1 MVEKGEA
8 AAAPRS
14 PLVRKK
20 FWSSDMEAVF
30 GITLVLLVLGTVN
43 VFSSSFVSAELRFDD
58 AYFFLK
64 RHLISMSLGLVLFFI
79 GARADYHIWRK
90 LMPWVLAL
98 TVLALVAVFFVGP
111 EVNGARRWLPLPFMQ
126 VQPAEG
132 AKLVAIMLASA
143 SMAARVRHKARVSPF
158 NLQYACIVVMAAL
171 VEKEPDMGTAC
182 VVIGVPIILYLVA
195 AQLPLR
201 RLFAVLAALVA
212 GAAFFI
218 MAQPYRIERVRI
230 MWDPW
235 QDAQNAGYQI
245 VQSLS
250 TIGSGEFLGMGLGVG
265 VSKYDYLPEAHTDFA
280 FAIFCQENGYLG
292 ALFVFLLYT
301 ALAVYGV
308 RIAIKASDLYGQ
320 LLAFGIVVL
329 VVGQAIC
336 NMLMVGGVFPVVGV
350 PLPFISY
357 GGSSLIFTL
366 LSVGILVSIGR
377 IGEMARRDRAR
388 AQEEAEARAQAP
400 RPHIGLRLVRGQG
413 TSLGEKK

>member
-1 MVEKGEA
+1 M
-8 AAAPRS
+8 
-14 PLVRKK
+14 
-20 FWSSDMEAVF
+20 
-30 GITLVLLVLGTVN
+30 
-43 VFSSSFVSAELRFDD
+43 
-58 AYFFLK
+58 
-64 RHLISMSLGLVLFFI
+64 
-79 GARADYHIWRK
+79 
-90 LMPWVLAL
+90 
-98 TVLALVAVFFVGP
+98 
-111 EVNGARRWLPLPFMQ
+111 
-126 VQPAEG
+126 
-132 AKLVAIMLASA
+132 
-143 SMAARVRHKARVSPF
+143 
-158 NLQYACIVVMAAL
+158 
-171 VEKEPDMGTAC
+171 
-182 VVIGVPIILYLVA
+182 
-195 AQLPLR
+195 
-201 RLFAVLAALVA
+201 
-212 GAAFFI
+212 
-218 MAQPYRIERVRI
+218 
-230 MWDPW
+230 
-235 QDAQNAGYQI
+235 
-245 VQSLS
+245 
-250 TIGSGEFLGMGLGVG
+250 G

-388 AQEEAEARAQAP
+388 AQAEAEARAQAP

>member
-64 RHLISMSLGLVLFFI
+64 RHLISMSLGLVLFLI

-98 TVLALVAVFFVGP
+98 TVLALVAVFFIGP

-158 NLQYACIVVMAAL
+158 NLQYACILVMAAL

-182 VVIGVPIILYLVA
+182 VIIGVPIVLYLVA

-201 RLFAVLAALVA
+201 RLLAVFAALAA

-218 MAQPYRIERVRI
+218 MSQTYRIERVRI

-301 ALAVYGV
+301 ALAVYGA
-308 RIAIKASDLYGQ
+308 RIADKASDRYGQ

-377 IGEMARRDRAR
+377 IGEVARRDRAR
-388 AQEEAEARAQAP
+388 AREEAEARENAP
-400 RPHIGLRLVRGQG
+400 RPHIGLRVVRGQE
-413 TSLGEKK
+413 TSSGGRS

>member
-98 TVLALVAVFFVGP
+98 TVLALVAVFFIGP

-158 NLQYACIVVMAAL
+158 NLQYACILVMAAL

-182 VVIGVPIILYLVA
+182 VIIGVPIVLYLVA

-201 RLFAVLAALVA
+201 RLLAVFAALAA

-218 MAQPYRIERVRI
+218 MSQTYRIERVRI

-301 ALAVYGV
+301 ALAVYGA
-308 RIAIKASDLYGQ
+308 RIADKASDRYGQ

-377 IGEMARRDRAR
+377 IGEVARRDRAR
-388 AQEEAEARAQAP
+388 AREEAEARENAP
-400 RPHIGLRLVRGQG
+400 RPHIGLRVVRGKE
-413 TSLGEKK
+413 TSSGGRS